1 MPMAYKV
8 RKSSLPLLPKGCA
21 DIRILH
27 FSDLHL
33 TPKRKWLEQDIK
45 SWIELKPDL
54 IISTGDFIAHN
65 DGIKPLISALGAL
78 LDTPG
83 LFVFGSNDYF
93 APRFKNPFSYLL
105 PDKGERKLG
114 NKLNSTLL
122 SKQLSKG
129 AWQDLNHK
137 KVKIKV
143 RGVVI
148 EARGTDDAHLEL
160 DNYLLV
166 AGKKSKSCD
175 ISLGITHAPYERVLT
190 AMAEDKL
197 DLILAGHTHGGQLRL
212 PWFGGSKAL
221 TTNCDLENW
230 RASGLSKVIAQPWLN
245 VSAGMGYGPFAP
257 IRLFCP
263 PEVSLVTLKPQSK

>member
-1 MPMAYKV
+1 M
-8 RKSSLPLLPKGCA
+8 
-21 DIRILH
+21 
-27 FSDLHL
+27 
-33 TPKRKWLEQDIK
+33 
-45 SWIELKPDL
+45 PDL
-54 IISTGDFIAHN
+54 VISTGDFIAHK
-65 DGIKPLISALGAL
+65 DGIKPLISALGKL
-78 LDTPG
+78 LVTPG
-83 LFVFGSNDYF
+83 LFVFGSNDYYG
-93 APRFKNPFSYLL
+93 PKFKNPLSYLL
-105 PDKGERKLG
+105 PEKGERKLG
-114 NKLNSTLL
+114 AKLNSSLL

-160 DNYLLV
+160 DNYPLV

-230 RASGLSKVIAQPWLN
+230 RASGLSKVNAQPWLN

>member
-8 RKSSLPLLPKGCA
+8 RRSSLPLLPQGSA

-33 TPKRKWLEQDIK
+33 TPGRKGLIKDIK
-45 SWIELKPDL
+45 GWIDLKPDL
-54 IISTGDFIAHN
+54 IISTGDFIAHK
-65 DGIKPLISALGAL
+65 DGIKPLICALGRL

-83 LFVFGSNDYF
+83 LFVFGSNDYY

-114 NKLNSTLL
+114 AKLNSTLL

-137 KVKIKV
+137 KVKVKIK
-143 RGVVI
+143 GVVI

-160 DNYLLV
+160 DNYPLV
-166 AGKKSKSCD
+166 QGKVSKTAD
-175 ISLGITHAPYERVLT
+175 ISLGVTHAPYERVLA
-190 AMAEDKL
+190 AMAQDKL
-197 DLILAGHTHGGQLRL
+197 DLVFARHTHGGQVRL
-212 PWFGGSKAL
+212 PWQGGSKAL

-230 RASGLSKVIAQPWLN
+230 RSRGVTRLNDEPWLN
-245 VSAGMGYGPFAP
+245 VSAGMGMSPFAP
-257 IRLFCP
+257 IRFVCP
-263 PEVSLVTLKPQSK
+263 PEVSLITLTA

>member
-1 MPMAYKV
+1 MAYKV
-8 RKSSLPLLPKGCA
+8 RESTLPLLPEGCS

-33 TPKRKWLEQDIK
+33 TLKRKRLFGDIK
-45 SWIELKPDL
+45 SWVDLKPDL
-54 IISTGDFIAHN
+54 VISTGDFIAHKN
-65 DGIKPLISALGAL
+65 GIKPLITALGEL

-105 PDKGERKLG
+105 PDKGKRKLG
-114 NKLNSTLL
+114 EKLNSSLL
-122 SKQLSKG
+122 SKQLSKS

-137 KVKIKV
+137 KVKLQIN
-143 RGVVI
+143 GVVI

-160 DNYLLV
+160 DHYPLV
-166 AGKKSKSCD
+166 RGRASKSAD

-190 AMAEDKL
+190 AMAQDKL
-197 DLILAGHTHGGQLRL
+197 DLILAGHTHGGQVRL
-212 PWFGGSKAL
+212 PWLGGSKAL

-230 RASGLSKVIAQPWLN
+230 RASGLSKVNDEPWLN
-245 VSAGMGYGPFAP
+245 VSAGMGYSPYAP
-257 IRLFCP
+257 IRFSCP
-263 PEVSLVTLKPQSK
+263 PEVSLITLTA

>member
-1 MPMAYKV
+1 MPMSYKV
-8 RKSSLPLLPKGCA
+8 RKSTLPLLPKGCG

-33 TPKRKWLEQDIK
+33 TPKRKRLAIDIK
-45 SWIELKPDL
+45 SWVDLKPDL
-54 IISTGDFIAHN
+54 VISTGDFIAHK
-65 DGIKPLISALGAL
+65 DGIKPLISALGEL

-83 LFVFGSNDYF
+83 LFVFGSNDYY

-114 NKLNSTLL
+114 TKLNSSLL

-129 AWQDLNHK
+129 VWQDLNHK
-137 KVKIKV
+137 KVKIKIK
-143 RGVVI
+143 GVVI

-160 DNYLLV
+160 DNYPLV
-166 AGKKSKSCD
+166 KGKVSKAAD
-175 ISLGITHAPYERVLT
+175 ISLGITHAPYERVLA
-190 AMAEDKL
+190 AMAQDKL
-197 DLILAGHTHGGQLRL
+197 DLILAGHTHGGQVRL

-230 RASGLSKVIAQPWLN
+230 RASGLSKVNDEPWLN
-245 VSAGMGYGPFAP
+245 VSAGMGYSPYAP
-257 IRLFCP
+257 IRFACP
-263 PEVSLVTLKPQSK
+263 PEISLITLTA

>member
-190 AMAEDKL
+190 AMAKDKL